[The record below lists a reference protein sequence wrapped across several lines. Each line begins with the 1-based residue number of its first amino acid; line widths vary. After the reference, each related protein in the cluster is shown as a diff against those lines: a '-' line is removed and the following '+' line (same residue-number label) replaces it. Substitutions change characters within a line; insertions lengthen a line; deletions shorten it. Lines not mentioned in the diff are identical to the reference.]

1 MGIDISVPTSDKV
14 PGTFHEFDITS
25 ASRGLVAIVYVVA
38 FIGLMLSGGTAVA
51 ATPYE
56 VDSEGRADTLF
67 GAGSELSLMCRAG
80 FDAGRRYGNMPRLF
94 AVAIA
99 DPAGTAA
106 TRTFTVTGTATA
118 AGDVEVTV
126 CGRVVRAAV
135 ALGDVQNTIAAS
147 LEAAIDSQN
156 ASGDTALPY
165 TAGVATNVVTL
176 TARQTGV
183 NGNDGRITVVNAPA
197 GVTVATASPIAGA
210 TAYTIAA
217 SLAVLVNRYYHGI
230 AIANHTSTDITA
242 LATHI
247 TTMSLPQTKAWPQ
260 VVLAET
266 ASLSTGNTLAT
277 TANNMQISVIN
288 AELFPEMTGEL
299 AARACATL
307 FAEEDPAL
315 HFNGAA
321 ITPYVPAAVDVPTYT
336 EKKTALDA
344 GATILSVNPENTA
357 GVIVRFMTTKTTIS
371 GAAFLQVI
379 DVTTPKTLF
388 KVATNIDIRWIVW
401 QQNAK
406 NKKNTEGARDR
417 LRSITI
423 DVLYLAEEEEW
434 IQNVE
439 AHLGELQVETDSI
452 NKGRV
457 KVAIPVSVV
466 PGLHQ
471 LAGLHTLFV
480 E

>member
-1 MGIDISVPTSDKV
+1 
-14 PGTFHEFDITS
+14 
-25 ASRGLVAIVYVVA
+25 
-38 FIGLMLSGGTAVA
+38 
-51 ATPYE
+51 
-56 VDSEGRADTLF
+56 
-67 GAGSELSLMCRAG
+67 
-80 FDAGRRYGNMPRLF
+80 
-94 AVAIA
+94 
-99 DPAGTAA
+99 
-106 TRTFTVTGTATA
+106 
-118 AGDVEVTV
+118 VTV

-288 AELFPEMTGEL
+288 AE
-299 AARACATL
+299 L